1 MEPVAD
7 RDRHGV
13 RPTPV
18 TARDDGAESAP
29 GPEFQRRVATEPRGG
44 GTARPDTPRP
54 AGDPPPAPLPAAA
67 RAQGIKAAVLLDA

>member
-13 RPTPV
+13 RLTP
-18 TARDDGAESAP
+18 AKERDDGEESAP
-29 GPEFQRRVATEPRGG
+29 GPEFRRRVATGPRGG

-54 AGDPPPAPLPAAA
+54 AGGPPPAPLPAAA